1 MFVSAILLC
10 VFSSYL
16 SMNYLYTAYR
26 YDKRSVI
33 PLLDLVRNFSL
44 LAFFVYIIVV
54 QEKEYWL
61 CSSGGYFIVMCF
73 YFFYGAYFIFVSY
86 ILVSLGLA
94 VGFFNCSIQVAVL
107 LSIFLIVSSML
118 FFLRMVLCNR
128 LIHINWVKRKL
139 FIWSMF
145 VPDVSILYFLS

>member
-1 MFVSAILLC
+1 M
-10 VFSSYL
+10 
-16 SMNYLYTAYR
+16 
-26 YDKRSVI
+26 
-33 PLLDLVRNFSL
+33 
-44 LAFFVYIIVV
+44 YIIVV

-118 FFLRMVLCNR
+118 FFYEWYYV
-128 LIHINWVKRKL
+128 IG
-139 FIWSMF
+139 
-145 VPDVSILYFLS
+145 

>member
-1 MFVSAILLC
+1 MLHFGSFDIRTDLFV
-10 VFSSYL
+10 
-16 SMNYLYTAYR
+16 
-26 YDKRSVI
+26 
-33 PLLDLVRNFSL
+33 
-44 LAFFVYIIVV
+44 
-54 QEKEYWL
+54 
-61 CSSGGYFIVMCF
+61 
-73 YFFYGAYFIFVSY
+73 
-86 ILVSLGLA
+86 
-94 VGFFNCSIQVAVL
+94 